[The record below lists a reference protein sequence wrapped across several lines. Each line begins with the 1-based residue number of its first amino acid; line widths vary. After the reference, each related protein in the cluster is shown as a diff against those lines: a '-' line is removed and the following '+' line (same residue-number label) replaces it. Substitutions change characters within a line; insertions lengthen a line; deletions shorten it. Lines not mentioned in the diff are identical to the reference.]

1 MMKEPGDGTPG
12 GITIRPCCCAK
23 PRTRR
28 KRNSQEMTIR
38 ISEGRLCLSGRVVV
52 GGFAWRKRQNS

>member
-1 MMKEPGDGTPG
+1 MMKEPGEGTPG

-23 PRTRR
+23 LRTRQ
-28 KRNSQEMTIR
+28 KRNSQKEMTIR

-52 GGFAWRKRQNS
+52 GGLTWRKR